1 MFPSCSSGKGAPGG
15 GREFLMETLWKVTCR
30 VAGRRGD
37 KRPPRLFFC
46 FRARAP
52 QGRGRGRWLGAGASS
67 RDASL
72 MLSGATRLGVCVCSL
87 SSYSYNCF
95 NPKAYSLPHLLCPSD
110 SSSNFSP
117 VSAIRGNS
125 RVCVCEKKEPS
136 PKSPP
141 PPRQVERNPRHL
153 SPSLTCFSPKAAAV
167 SSLSSPGSAPNP
179 QQEQPLPT
187 RPEFRI
193 PLSPTLHLVT
203 SLTHKEGALRDVINA
218 CWERK
223 QKSWAWQRYR
233 EKPPSISR
241 RFKY

>member
-141 PPRQVERNPRHL
+141 PPASRKESPASFPVSHLFQPQSSSCVLPFLPRL
-153 SPSLTCFSPKAAAV
+153 SAEPAAGTAA
-167 SSLSSPGSAPNP
+167 SHSPGVQDSIVPHTALGDITDT
-179 QQEQPLPT
+179 Q
-187 RPEFRI
+187 RRG
-193 PLSPTLHLVT
+193 T
-203 SLTHKEGALRDVINA
+203 S
-218 CWERK
+218 
-223 QKSWAWQRYR
+223 
-233 EKPPSISR
+233 
-241 RFKY
+241 